1 MRYVDS
7 DQMHYLYLKSSLI
20 FMFCCCVC
28 HDICLQIKSLEQ
40 NVIVARNA
48 MAKLCITMKE
58 VGDTHFGTLD
68 HASHELSKRQKQVED
83 LVSRIQDFQSQ
94 FVSWT
99 QEKRQLE
106 REKSELESQV
116 ATIENGLDNK
126 STRIDEQAK
135 KLKNLMDIIT
145 LQDEKLQK
153 KHEFLEKKA
162 VELALNEQNVR
173 EEYEKN
179 GELYQLIQEE
189 RHAVE
194 ALKEQ
199 MENTLEQQELKE
211 EEILRNEERLVQL
224 EAKLNH
230 RQEETKI
237 GQQRMRELAV
247 QLKTRSEEVTRQ
259 RLQLEERLR
268 KCDEYEN
275 QLIAWEKQLDEMS
288 NIFHGKEG
296 NRVHDS

>member
-1 MRYVDS
+1 
-7 DQMHYLYLKSSLI
+7 
-20 FMFCCCVC
+20 
-28 HDICLQIKSLEQ
+28 LQIKSLEQ
-40 NVIVARNA
+40 NVVAARNA
-48 MAKLCITMKE
+48 LAKLCNTMKD
-58 VGDTHFGTLD
+58 VGDRHFGTFD
-68 HASHELSKRQKQVED
+68 RASHELSKRQKQVED
-83 LVSRIQDFQSQ
+83 LVSRIEDFQCQ

-106 REKSELESQV
+106 KEKSELESQI
-116 ATIENGLDNK
+116 ATIESGLDNK
-126 STRIDEQAK
+126 SSRIDEQAK

-145 LQDEKLQK
+145 LQDEKLRK
-153 KHEFLEKKA
+153 KHEFIEKKA
-162 VELALNEQNVR
+162 AELALNEQNVR

-179 GELYQLIQEE
+179 SKLYQLIQDE
-189 RHAVE
+189 RDTVE
-194 ALKEQ
+194 ALKEE
-199 MENTLEQQELKE
+199 MASTLEQQELKE
-211 EEILRNEERLVQL
+211 EEILRNEERLVQM

-247 QLKTRSEEVTRQ
+247 QLKARSEEVTRQ

-288 NIFHGKEG
+288 SIFQGKEG
-296 NRVHDS
+296 RSSP